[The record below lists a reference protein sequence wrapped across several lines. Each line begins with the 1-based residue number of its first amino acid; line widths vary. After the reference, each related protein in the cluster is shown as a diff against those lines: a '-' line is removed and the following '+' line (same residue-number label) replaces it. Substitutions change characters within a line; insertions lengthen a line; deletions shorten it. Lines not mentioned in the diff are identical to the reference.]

1 MNKKLKIISIL
12 GTRPEFIKMS
22 EVIKKLDIFYNH
34 ILINTNQNFEY
45 ELNKIFFE
53 DLNIRRPDYNFEKI
67 KEKTSITKISSNL
80 VEFEKICKK
89 ENPDSIVVLGDTNS
103 TLVVYVAKRLKIPIF
118 HIEAGN
124 RCFDERVPEEIN
136 RKIVDH
142 LSDINFVYSDLAK
155 NYLLKENFNPQK
167 VVKVGSPMLEI
178 YKRNLNKIKK
188 SKVLKNFKLRKKKYF
203 LISFHREE
211 HLDNKKKLSSFFKL
225 IDLLDNNYKLDIVI
239 STHYKLRDRINDMK
253 KNFKSNKIKFLK
265 PFSYSDYC
273 NLMLNSFVVLSDS
286 GTINEEASIMSI
298 NAINLRESH
307 ERPEADEE
315 AVVPISGLDLNLILN
330 QIEMTK
336 KLKKSKI
343 VRDYNV
349 ENFSEK
355 IVKLIGGFVN
365 KINDDVWKK
374 FHAKY

>member
-45 ELNKIFFE
+45 ELNKIFFK

>member
-1 MNKKLKIISIL
+1 M
-12 GTRPEFIKMS
+12 
-22 EVIKKLDIFYNH
+22 
-34 ILINTNQNFEY
+34 
-45 ELNKIFFE
+45 
-53 DLNIRRPDYNFEKI
+53 
-67 KEKTSITKISSNL
+67 
-80 VEFEKICKK
+80 
-89 ENPDSIVVLGDTNS
+89 
-103 TLVVYVAKRLKIPIF
+103 
-118 HIEAGN
+118 
-124 RCFDERVPEEIN
+124 
-136 RKIVDH
+136 
-142 LSDINFVYSDLAK
+142 
-155 NYLLKENFNPQK
+155 
-167 VVKVGSPMLEI
+167 
-178 YKRNLNKIKK
+178 
-188 SKVLKNFKLRKKKYF
+188 
-203 LISFHREE
+203 
-211 HLDNKKKLSSFFKL
+211 DNKKKLSSFLKL

-239 STHYKLRDRINDMK
+239 STHYKLRDRINDVK

-315 AVVPISGLDLNLILN
+315 AVVPISGLDLYLIQN

-374 FHAKY
+374 FNAKY